1 MLLPT
6 PFLKFWLKMSNEI
19 KSSNS
24 YTFYLR
30 DADEDFDDDGFTNEE
45 EVAYGSDPEDKE
57 SIPNSVPTNITGI
70 LSIAENAE
78 SGTVV
83 GPYQLLTPDNHNS
96 YSYSLISR
104 TGGANARLWLDANDS
119 NSIFTKRWKDLRL
132 PGLKWPS

>member
-1 MLLPT
+1 MAEDG
-6 PFLKFWLKMSNEI
+6 NEI

-70 LSIAENAE
+70 LSIEKMPKVAQWL
-78 SGTVV
+78 
-83 GPYQLLTPDNHNS
+83 GPYQLLT
-96 YSYSLISR
+96 LI
-104 TGGANARLWLDANDS
+104 TIIL
-119 NSIFTKRWKDLRL
+119 THTV
-132 PGLKWPS
+132 